1 MPPRHLKSICISVGF
16 CAWALGKDPS
26 KKIIVASYGDRL
38 SREHTSSFRTLIENS
53 IYLALF
59 EHMRIDPRAN
69 NASEIRTTNRG
80 GRLAVARGGAV
91 TGFGADILIVD
102 DLHKADEA
110 RSAVERDNTFHFF
123 TDTLLSRLNDKDTGS
138 TIVVQQRLHEDDLAG
153 RLIAQGGY
161 THLNLPA
168 IAEDAQVFDLG
179 FGRTY
184 QRNIGDVLFEDREP
198 RHVLDNMRRE
208 MGAQAF
214 NAQYQQNPC
223 LLYTSPSPR
232 DS

>member
-1 MPPRHLKSICISVGF
+1 MNHPSQISALQRQYLYPFIWRVFAILHPGAAFIPNWHIAALCKALEDVFHGRTKRLLITMPPRHLKSICISVGF

-123 TDTLLSRLNDKDTGS
+123 TDTLLS
-138 TIVVQQRLHEDDLAG
+138 
-153 RLIAQGGY
+153 LI
-161 THLNLPA
+161 H
-168 IAEDAQVFDLG
+168 I
-179 FGRTY
+179 
-184 QRNIGDVLFEDREP
+184 
-198 RHVLDNMRRE
+198 
-208 MGAQAF
+208 
-214 NAQYQQNPC
+214 
-223 LLYTSPSPR
+223 
-232 DS
+232 